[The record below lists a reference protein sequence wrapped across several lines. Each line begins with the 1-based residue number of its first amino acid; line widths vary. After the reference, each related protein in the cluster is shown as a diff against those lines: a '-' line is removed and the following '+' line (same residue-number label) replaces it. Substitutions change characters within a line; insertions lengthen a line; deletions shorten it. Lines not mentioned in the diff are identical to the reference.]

1 LANSINRIRTIAL
14 VGQAGSGKTSL
25 AEALLTKAGAVRTS
39 GTVERGTTVC
49 DYAPGEKQLRHSL
62 KLAVATFESK
72 LDGEPIR
79 VHMLDTPGYA
89 DFAGHALPALAAVET
104 AAIVIN
110 AQNGIEMMTSRFMQ
124 YAEKRGLDRLIIVNK
139 IDATNVDCERL
150 LDRIQQTF
158 GKECLPLNLPAGD
171 RSRVSDCF
179 FAPSGEADFSSVEE
193 AHRRLVEQVVEVDE
207 RLTEQYLEKGEVT
220 PEELHEPLEQAMREG
235 HLIPVVFTSAKTGA
249 GIAELLEVIVK
260 LLANPTEGNPAVYE
274 REEGS
279 GKREALT
286 ASPDIHKH
294 ALAHVFKIETDPYI
308 GRLAVFRVHQGRLTP
323 NMQLYIGEGRKPIKP
338 AHLYMLRGKT
348 QTEVQEALP
357 GDICAIA
364 RIDEIQFD
372 QILHDSPE
380 DAHLHARP
388 LELPTSVFGLAVM
401 PKKRQDEQKVSDV
414 LHKIAAEDPCF
425 RIEHNSQTNETV
437 MRGLGEMHL
446 KAVLDK
452 MSSQYRI
459 ELDTHPPSVPFRETI
474 AAKADGHSRHKKQ
487 TGGAGQ
493 FGEVFLKVEPLPRGK
508 GFEFVNAVKG
518 GTIPSQFIPS
528 VEKGVRNVLE
538 AGFVAGFPLQD
549 VRVIVYDGKTHPV
562 DSKDVA
568 FMSAGRKAFLDALA
582 KAHPIVLEP
591 IVNVE
596 IVAPEERMGDIA
608 GEISAHRGQIRG
620 SDSSRP
626 GVLQITAQAPLSE
639 LEQFPARLK
648 SLTAGRGSYS
658 LEFSHYE
665 PAPLQL
671 QQKLQAA
678 HRPQAE
684 ADWLARKN
692 YRNCNYTYDYRPAA
706 AGGSARGC
714 GRAVSA
720 RRVMRKGARF

>member
-1 LANSINRIRTIAL
+1 MPNSISNIRTIAL
-14 VGQAGSGKTSL
+14 VGQAGSGKTTL
-25 AEALLTKAGAVRTS
+25 AECLLTKAGAVHAAGS
-39 GTVERGTTVC
+39 VERGTTVC
-49 DYAPGEKQLRHSL
+49 DYAPGEKQLHHSL
-62 KLAVATFESK
+62 KLAVASFESK
-72 LDGEPIR
+72 LNGDTTR
-79 VHMLDTPGYA
+79 VHLLDTPGYP

-110 AQNGIEMMTSRFMQ
+110 AQNGIEMMTTRFMQ
-124 YAEKRGLDRLIIVNK
+124 YAEKRGLDRMIIVNK
-139 IDATNVDCERL
+139 IDSPTVDCEAL
-150 LDRIQQTF
+150 LARIQQTF
-158 GKECLPLNLPAGD
+158 GQECLPLNLPASD

-179 FAPSGEADFSSVEE
+179 FAPSGEADFSSVED
-193 AHRRLVEQVVEVDE
+193 AHKKLIEQVVEVDE
-207 RLTEQYLEKGEVT
+207 KLMETYLEKGEVT
-220 PEELHEPLEQAMREG
+220 PEELHEPLERALREG
-235 HLIPVVFTSAKTGA
+235 HLIPVVFTSARTGA
-249 GIAELLEVIVK
+249 GIAELLDVIVK
-260 LLANPTEGNPAVYE
+260 LLANPTEGNPPVYVSVPTGADSDI
-274 REEGS
+274 EE
-279 GKREALT
+279 LT
-286 ASPDIHKH
+286 ANPDPDKH
-294 ALAHVFKIETDPYI
+294 SLAHVFKIETDPYI

-323 NMQLYIGEGRKPIKP
+323 NMQLYIGDGRKPIKP

-348 QTEVQEALP
+348 QTEVQEAVP

-364 RIDEIQFD
+364 RIEEIQFD

-380 DAHLHARP
+380 DAHLHTRS

-401 PKKRQDEQKVSDV
+401 ARKRQDEQKVSDV

-425 RIEHNSQTNETV
+425 RIEHSSQTNETV

-452 MSSQYRI
+452 MASQYKI

-474 AAKADGHSRHKKQ
+474 AGKADGHSRHKKQ

-493 FGEVFLKVEPLPRGK
+493 FGEVFLKIEPLPRGK

-538 AGFVAGFPLQD
+538 TGFVAGFPLQD

-582 KAHPIVLEP
+582 KARPIVLEP
-591 IVNVE
+591 IVNVD
-596 IVAPEERMGDIA
+596 IVTPEDKMGDIA
-608 GEISAHRGQIRG
+608 GELSAHRGQIRG
-620 SDSSRP
+620 SDSPRP
-626 GVLQITAQAPLSE
+626 GLLQITAQAPLSE

-648 SLTAGRGSYS
+648 SITAGRGSYS

-665 PAPLQL
+665 AAPLQL

-684 ADWLARKN
+684 AE
-692 YRNCNYTYDYRPAA
+692 
-706 AGGSARGC
+706 
-714 GRAVSA
+714 
-720 RRVMRKGARF
+720 